1 MISLRTRLSLIVLL
15 ATGAIWFCAAVWIY
29 AESKTE
35 VERVLDTR
43 LQEAARMVASI
54 ATRAGPSD
62 LDRQMSAGTEAP
74 SATYERQLSCQI
86 WSFDGKLLAKSAE
99 APSER
104 LSDSKEGFSER
115 MVGQEPW
122 RVFTVENRDKGVR
135 VMVGDSLTLRRR
147 LVTDLLTGLLLP
159 TVLIVP
165 LLAFA
170 IWAAIGK
177 GLRPIG
183 ALTAELGDRSADDM
197 KPLEV
202 GRIPHEIRPLTE
214 ELNTLFSAVDAARRH
229 ERELTA
235 FAAHELRT
243 PLAGLK
249 TQAQIAI
256 ATTDEQ
262 VRGEALRHLVVSI
275 DRTSRLIQQMLTTAR
290 LDADPETVRTGEV
303 DVRRLVDEIV
313 ATHPSGKRE
322 VVLDFG
328 RCDPMIETNREMLAL
343 ALRNLHENAIQHSP
357 NEGSVAWTSRRD
369 GEWLVLVLEDRG
381 AGIPEDELPLV
392 TKRFYRGRHKRD
404 IGSGLGLAITELT
417 LKRLGGSLALSNR
430 TDGSGLRAEI
440 RLPAPRRP
448 SPPLRETICVD
459 ALDIG

>member
-1 MISLRTRLSLIVLL
+1 MNSLRGRLSLILLL

-54 ATRAGPSD
+54 AAHASPSD
-62 LDRQMSAGTEAP
+62 LDRQMSAGPEAL
-74 SATYERQLSCQI
+74 SATYQRQLSCQI
-86 WSFDGKLLAKSAE
+86 WSFDGKLLAKSTE
-99 APSER
+99 APRER
-104 LSDSKEGFSER
+104 LSETSEGFSER
-115 MVGQEPW
+115 MVGKEPW
-122 RVFTVENRDKGVR
+122 RVFTVEDRDKGVR

-183 ALTAELGDRSADDM
+183 ALTTELGERGADDM
-197 KPLEV
+197 KPLEL
-202 GRIPHEIRPLTE
+202 GRIPREIRPLVE
-214 ELNTLFSAVDAARRH
+214 ELNKLFGAVDTARRH

-256 ATTDEQ
+256 ATTDER
-262 VRGEALRHLVVSI
+262 VRGEALQQLVVSI

-290 LDADPETVRTGEV
+290 LDADAETGRTDRV
-303 DVRRLVDEIV
+303 DLRRLVDDIV
-313 ATHPSGKRE
+313 STHPSGQRAVE
-322 VVLDFG
+322 VDFAQ
-328 RCDPMIETNREMLAL
+328 CHPTIETKRDMLAL
-343 ALRNLHENAIQHSP
+343 ALRNLYENAIQHAP
-357 NEGSVAWTSRRD
+357 EGGSVVWTCRRD
-369 GEWLVLVLEDRG
+369 DRGLVLVLEDSG

-392 TKRFYRGRHKRD
+392 TNRFYRGRRKSGV
-404 IGSGLGLAITELT
+404 GSGLGLSITELA
-417 LKRLGGSLALSNR
+417 LKRIGGSLVLRNR
-430 TDGSGLRAEI
+430 TDRSGLRAEV
-440 RLPAPRRP
+440 RLPVSRRP
-448 SPPLRETICVD
+448 SLPQDEPVLRVID
-459 ALDIG
+459 